1 MTKQENI
8 RFWLAVAVSPAFPLA
23 VLSIIEGKG
32 YWPLIFFFGYLFS
45 LLIAM
50 PIMAVVVVKRS
61 FLSCL
66 ICGGIAASVPF
77 VLFGAL
83 AMFGDDDI
91 LSLSVLRDLC
101 GFFALGAGGGALFW
115 TIAFLGLSK
124 KPVS

>member
-1 MTKQENI
+1 MTKHENI
-8 RFWLAVAVSPAFPLA
+8 RFWLAVAVAPAFPLA
-23 VLSIIEGKG
+23 VLSIIQGKG

-45 LLIAM
+45 LLVAM
-50 PIMAVVVVKRS
+50 PIIAVVMVKRS

-83 AMFGDDDI
+83 AMFGPDI
-91 LSLSVLRDLC
+91 FSLSVLRDLC

-115 TIAFLGLSK
+115 VIAFLKPSK
-124 KPVS
+124 KPVL

>member
-1 MTKQENI
+1 MTKHENG

-23 VLSIIEGKG
+23 VLTIIMGKG
-32 YWPLIFFFGYLFS
+32 YGPLIFFFGYLFS

-50 PIMAVVVVKRS
+50 PIMAVVVKRS

-66 ICGGIAASVPF
+66 ICGGIAATVPA
-77 VLFGAL
+77 VLISAL
-83 AMFGDDDI
+83 AMFDDDI
-91 LSLSVLRDLC
+91 FTWWMLRDLC

-115 TIAFLGLSK
+115 AIAFLGLRE